1 MRNAI
6 ALYRFYRQHRG
17 RVRSLRETLRVLMP
31 DDFDWVAA
39 AQWIAGI
46 VAFIASLLAAAGFF
60 FNS

>member
-31 DDFDWVAA
+31 DDFAPAV
-39 AQWIAGI
+39 AQWLVGALA
-46 VAFIASLLAAAGFF
+46 VTASLLAAAGFF
-60 FNS
+60 FNH